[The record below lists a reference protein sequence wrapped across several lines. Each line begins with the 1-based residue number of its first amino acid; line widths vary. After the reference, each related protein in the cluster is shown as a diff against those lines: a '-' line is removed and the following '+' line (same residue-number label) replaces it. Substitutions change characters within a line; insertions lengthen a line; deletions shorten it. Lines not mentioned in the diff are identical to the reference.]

1 MKKFKMPKIF
11 GAALI
16 SVAIAAAIPSMAS
29 AHCDTM
35 DGPVIHDAQKALETN
50 NIDYILKWVFE
61 EDEKEV
67 KDAFDLAMKVRSTG
81 PEAQDLA
88 DQYFFQNLVRIHRAG
103 EGAPYTGV
111 KPEGTPV
118 DEAVMAADKSIEVGN
133 LDAFEGLIEE
143 ERMPGLEERF
153 AHVLATKDF
162 DAENVEAGRDFV
174 EAYVQFT
181 HYAEGEEHSEGH
193 GPEHGAAHVE
203 GEATGH
209 DGTNDAHSVDGEQT
223 SANAAEVDHKDENYK
238 SIASLPVIPWSLA
251 GVFFITTL
259 IFGGAHFRKLHK

>member
-1 MKKFKMPKIF
+1 MILGRQFFMKKIKMPKVF

-16 SVAIAAAIPSMAS
+16 SVAIAASIPTMAG

-50 NIDYILKWVFE
+50 NIDYILKWVSE

-67 KDAFDLAMKVRSTG
+67 KDAFDLVMKVRSTG
-81 PEAQDLA
+81 PESQDLA

-111 KPEGTPV
+111 QPEGTPV
-118 DEAVMAADKSIEVGN
+118 DEAVIAADKSIEAGN

-153 AHVLATKDF
+153 ARVLETKDF
-162 DAENVEAGRDFV
+162 DVNDVEAGRDYV

-193 GPEHGAAHVE
+193 GTESGAAHVE
-203 GEATGH
+203 GETAGH
-209 DGTNDAHSVDGEQT
+209 DVAVE
-223 SANAAEVDHKDENYK
+223 ADHGDENYK
-238 SIASLPVIPWSLA
+238 SISSLPIIPWSLA

-259 IFGGAHFRKLHK
+259 IFGGAHFRKVHK

>member
-1 MKKFKMPKIF
+1 MPKVF

-16 SVAIAAAIPSMAS
+16 SVVIAASIPSMAS

-35 DGPVIHDAQKALETN
+35 DGPVIHDAQSALESN
-50 NIDYILKWVFE
+50 NIDYILKWVSV

-67 KDAFDLAMKVRSTG
+67 QDAFDLARKVRSTG
-81 PEAQDLA
+81 PEAQELA
-88 DQYFFQNLVRIHRAG
+88 DQYFFQNLVRIHRAS

-111 KPEGTPV
+111 KPAGTPV

-133 LDAFEGLIEE
+133 LDAFKGLIEE
-143 ERMPGLEERF
+143 DRMPGLEERF
-153 AHVLATKDF
+153 EHVLATKDF
-162 DAENVEAGRDFV
+162 DVNDVEAGRDFV

-181 HYAEGEEHSEGH
+181 HYAEGEEHGEGH
-193 GPEHGAAHVE
+193 GE
-203 GEATGH
+203 GEAAGH
-209 DGTNDAHSVDGEQT
+209 NGANDVHAEGEQ
-223 SANAAEVDHKDENYK
+223 ANANVDAAETDHEDKNYK

-259 IFGGAHFRKLHK
+259 IFGSAHFRKVHK